1 MNKDRLAG
9 AALLLLAAAGITV
22 YTYRLFLA
30 PPWVEELVVK
40 LTAFGVAASLAL
52 VAAWIGLTLIVS
64 PPPKPI
70 RDIREELESQFGKLQ
85 ARGTSGED

>member
-9 AALLLLAAAGITV
+9 SILLLFSAAGIAV
-22 YTYRLFLA
+22 YAYLLFLA
-30 PPWVEELVVK
+30 PSWVEELVLK
-40 LTAFGVAASLAL
+40 LTAFGVAAAAAL

-70 RDIREELESQFGKLQ
+70 RDIREELESQFGRLE
-85 ARGTSGED
+85 ARRDQR